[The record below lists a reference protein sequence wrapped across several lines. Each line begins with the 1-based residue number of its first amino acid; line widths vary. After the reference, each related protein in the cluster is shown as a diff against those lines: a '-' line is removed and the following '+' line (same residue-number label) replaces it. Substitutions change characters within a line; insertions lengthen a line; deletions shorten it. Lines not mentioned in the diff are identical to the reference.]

1 MKGLRTVA
9 AVAALLPG
17 MLAEGQYVP
26 SAEVSRTKAEFQD
39 MKFGIF
45 IHWGIYSMLGD
56 GEWVMHNK
64 NINYREYAELARG
77 FFPSRFDASEWARA
91 FKDAGA
97 RYVTFTSRHH
107 DGFSMF
113 HTRQSDYNIVDG
125 TPFGRDVAKEL
136 ADALRAE
143 GLGLHFYYSHLDWGR
158 TDYPLG
164 RTGLGTGRPRGG
176 QDWARYYDFMNSQ
189 LSELLTGYGRVDCI
203 WFDGWWDHDR
213 DNPPFDWRLD
223 EQYALIHRLQPQ
235 CMVANNQ
242 HGAPR
247 PGEDVQIFEQDL
259 PGENTAGMSGQDISA
274 LPLETCLTMNNT
286 WGYSITDKR
295 YKSAETL
302 IRALVRAAGRGAN
315 LLLNVGPRPDGRLP
329 DEALERLRAVGE
341 WLRANGETVYGTR
354 AGVVAP
360 HPWGVSTQKGDKLF
374 LHILDL
380 ADLSLFVPMEGV
392 KVKEAKTF
400 ASGKRVKVRAA
411 DGGYVLTLPER
422 AEGVDYIVQLTVAN

>member
-1 MKGLRTVA
+1 MNGLRTIA
-9 AVAALLPG
+9 AAAALLPAL
-17 MLAEGQYVP
+17 LAEGQYVP
-26 SAEVSRTKAEFQD
+26 SAEVSRTRAEFQD

-45 IHWGIYSMLGD
+45 IHWGLYSMLGD
-56 GEWVMHNK
+56 GEWVLHNK
-64 NINYREYAELARG
+64 NIDYREYAELAHG
-77 FFPSRFDASEWARA
+77 FCPSRFDASEWARA

-113 HTRQSDYNIVDG
+113 HTRQSDYNVVDG

-136 ADALRAE
+136 ADALGAE
-143 GLGLHFYYSHLDWGR
+143 GLGLHFYYSHLDWSR

-164 RTGLGTGRPRGG
+164 RTGLGTGRPRDR
-176 QDWARYYDFMNSQ
+176 QDWSRYYDFMNSQ
-189 LSELLTGYGRVDCI
+189 LTELLTGYGPVDCI

-235 CMVANNQ
+235 CMVANNH

-302 IRALVRAAGRGAN
+302 VRALVRAAGRGAN

-329 DEALERLRAVGE
+329 DEALERLRAMGE
-341 WLRANGETVYGTR
+341 WLRTNGETIYGTR

-360 HPWGVSTQKGDKLF
+360 HPWGVSTQKGDRLF

-380 ADLSLFVPMEGV
+380 ADLSLFVPMDGV

-400 ASGKRVKVRAA
+400 VDGKRVKVRAV

-422 AEGVDYIVQLTVAN
+422 AVGVDYIVQLTVAN

>member
-1 MKGLRTVA
+1 MNRLRTIA
-9 AVAALLPG
+9 AAAALIPA
-17 MLAEGQYVP
+17 MTAEGQYAP
-26 SAEVSRTKAEFQD
+26 SAEVARTKTEFQD

-45 IHWGIYSMLGD
+45 IHWGVYSMLGD

-64 NINYREYAELARG
+64 NINYREYAELAHG
-77 FFPSRFDASEWARA
+77 FCPSRFDAPEWARA

-136 ADALRAE
+136 ADALHAE

-158 TDYPLG
+158 LDYPTG
-164 RTGLGTGRPRGG
+164 RTGLGTGRPHDG
-176 QDWARYYDFMNSQ
+176 QDWRGYYDFMNSQ

-213 DNPPFDWRLD
+213 DNPPFDWELD

-235 CMVANNQ
+235 CMVANNH

-315 LLLNVGPRPDGRLP
+315 LLLNVGPRPDGKLP
-329 DEALERLRAVGE
+329 DEAMDRLRAIGE
-341 WLRANGETVYGTR
+341 WLRANGETIYGTR
-354 AGVVAP
+354 AGVVVP
-360 HPWGVSTQKGDKLF
+360 HPWGVTTQKGDRLF
-374 LHILDL
+374 LHIMDL
-380 ADLSLFVPMEGV
+380 QDESLFVPLEGA
-392 KVKEAKTF
+392 KLKDAKTF
-400 ASGKRVKVRAA
+400 EGGKRVKLRAV

-422 AEGVDYIVQLTVAN
+422 ASGVDYIVQLTVDN

>member
-1 MKGLRTVA
+1 MNRLRTIA
-9 AVAALLPG
+9 AAAALLPAI
-17 MLAEGQYVP
+17 MAVGQYVP
-26 SAEVSRTKAEFQD
+26 SAEVARTKTEFQD

-45 IHWGIYSMLGD
+45 VHWGLYSMLGD

-64 NINYREYAELARG
+64 NVNYREYAELAHG
-77 FFPSRFDASEWARA
+77 FCPSRFDAAEWARA

-113 HTRQSDYNIVDG
+113 RTRQSDYNIVDG
-125 TPFGRDVAKEL
+125 SPFGRDVAKEL
-136 ADALRAE
+136 ADALHAE

-164 RTGLGTGRPRGG
+164 RTGLGTGRPRDG
-176 QDWARYYDFMNSQ
+176 QDWSRYYDFMNSQ
-189 LSELLTGYGRVDCI
+189 LTELLTGYGRVDCI
-203 WFDGWWDHDR
+203 WFDGWWGHDR

-235 CMVANNQ
+235 CMVANNH
-242 HGAPR
+242 HGVPR

-259 PGENTAGMSGQDISA
+259 PGENTAGMSGQDVSA

-329 DEALERLRAVGE
+329 GEALERLRAMGE
-341 WLRANGETVYGTR
+341 WLRAYGETIYGTR
-354 AGVVAP
+354 AGGVAP
-360 HPWGVSTQKGDKLF
+360 HPWGVSTQKGDRLF

-380 ADLSLFVPMEGV
+380 ADLSLFVPLEGV
-392 KVKEAKTF
+392 KVKDAKAF
-400 ASGKRVKVRAA
+400 AGGKRVKVRAV

-422 AEGVDYIVQLTVAN
+422 AVGVDYIVQLTVAN